1 MRIKSLQEERK
12 KEWKLTSDSERKGR
26 NKREIERKEKRMKIQ
41 LWSKRKK
48 TNNKR
53 REEKRGHCRKKEKY
67 MKKGRRI
74 RMKTKLWHWKKTR
87 NKKSQRKKEK
97 SWKCHKNKRKRQSFH
112 SEGNNETYIKNEKLI
127 EINKVSR
134 GTDKM
139 ADFFF
144 FLKDDVRWKNRMI
157 TRKRIYCNR

>member
-53 REEKRGHCRKKEKY
+53 REEKRKRGHCRKKEKY

-144 FLKDDVRWKNRMI
+144 F
-157 TRKRIYCNR
+157 